1 MRETKILIL
10 LLFLMGVMNIG
21 AYGQYFS
28 KVNSDGKTIYYMPNS
43 DGKSVSVV
51 CNYGHCD
58 SWGDP
63 YYNDYDGIVVI
74 PSYVYYN
81 GKNYSV
87 TAIGY
92 GGDGAFWMCDN
103 LTGLIIPSSVTT
115 LEDKAI
121 YNCPNL
127 ESVIVKS
134 ATPASIG
141 YYSNAIDQLNADA
154 KLYVPVGSKD
164 VYGADNKW
172 SKAFKGGIEEYI
184 QFSYS
189 NVKNLCLTN
198 WDTNNDGILTL
209 SEAAAVTSLGNVFKD
224 NTDITSFNE
233 LQYFTGLTSI
243 GNSAFDGCS
252 GLTSVTLPSS
262 VTSIGSGAFS
272 GCSSLTSVT
281 LPSSVKYIGVH
292 AFYGCSN
299 LADVTIPNSIENINM
314 SAFGAFG
321 VPYKINIRISDLE
334 AWNNI
339 KFDEDWGCAFYLYLN
354 GEKVDE
360 LVIPNTI
367 TKIGDYAFKYCKLT
381 SVEIPNSVTNIG
393 MGAFYSSSLTS
404 VNIPNSVTTI
414 GKYAFSFCTSL
425 TSVDIPNSVTT
436 IKDNTF
442 SWCENLPSVTIPN
455 SVETIET
462 HAFYACDRLM
472 NISIG
477 SSVSS
482 IGELAL
488 ATGCTLDGL
497 IMTVGMETPVS
508 VGKFGL
514 PNNISY
520 GTLYVPAGCKAA
532 YEAAD
537 YWKDFKEIIE
547 LPAPSPAIV
556 FADANVKA
564 LCVANWDTDND
575 GELSEAEAAAV
586 TDLGEV
592 FRGNTDITTFD
603 ELQYFNGLTMI
614 ADNAFRDCSGLTSIT
629 IPSSV
634 TSIGEWSFAGCSS
647 LNAIVIPVNVTSIYG
662 NSFGGCADMEQMSV
676 AQGNTVY
683 DSRNGCNAIIETAT
697 NKLVAGCQT
706 TQIPVGITTIGNHA
720 FGGKWGMQQMAIPE
734 TVTTIE
740 TEAFTYCTSL
750 SSITLPASIS
760 VIGNG
765 AFIGCENLVR
775 VRCDMEIPPTIAWDV
790 FTNRANATLI
800 VPSGSKAAYEAAD
813 YWKEFREIVGMTN
826 IITNS
831 DLEGD
836 DVSCFYV
843 RENMDVI
850 DEIVHATIVDGVGK
864 DGSRGIVVQ
873 SVDNPQEAWN
883 TQFFVRLPQELS
895 AGTKYR
901 LSFDYKASQDAE
913 ISLETHKEP
922 SEFIAGIGSETC
934 TTSWQHYESEGTIS
948 EEQSPNDNQMRT
960 ITFTLAYNNTA
971 TTYYFDNIVFEID
984 QEHVEQ
990 PVTIAADNKTMAYGD
1005 DLPTLTYTSMGA
1017 ALGGTPALS
1026 TTATKTSPVGS
1037 YPIKA
1042 EKGTVTNTN
1051 VTYVD
1056 GELTI
1061 EKTPLTVGVQDITI
1075 AEGDVIPTFTLTYS
1089 GLRNGDTENTAF
1101 TTKPVAATT
1110 AVALSKAGTYPITVS
1125 GGESTNY
1132 ELSYTQGTLTITERT
1147 IDPVTSGDLVI
1158 NGDLEGDDVSCFY
1171 ARENMDA
1178 TDEIVHATIV
1188 DGVGKEGS
1196 RGIVV
1201 QSVDNPQEIW
1211 TSQFFVRLPQTLPA
1225 GTKYR
1230 FSFDYKA
1237 SQDADTHMECHHE
1250 PSECIHG
1257 WFGGTSFTTSWQ
1269 HYESNGTITEEQ
1281 SPNDN
1286 QMRTIA
1292 FNLSNIST
1300 ATTYYF
1306 DNIVF
1311 EIIEEEVDNNRL
1323 YITETAVQQ
1332 GSGNIIP
1339 VLLENENAYGS
1350 LEFDVTLPTGITL
1363 SQATKSDRLSDAFT
1377 LQTSS
1382 LGGNIYKV
1390 LLYNIN
1396 HQSISGNDGVLLNLV
1411 VNVGSVAKGDYE
1423 IVLSN
1428 IVASDVDA
1436 SSSVYLAD
1444 SYSILHVG
1452 DAMKGD
1458 VTGDGRVNVTDIMAV
1473 ANHILKIPMTT
1484 FNEQAAD
1491 VNGDSRINVTD
1502 IMGIANIILK
1512 VGNNSQA
1519 APRRREQLL
1528 DPQ

>member
-1 MRETKILIL
+1 MKKRLTMCL
-10 LLFLMGVMNIG
+10 LGCLLSCITAW
-21 AYGQYFS
+21 AYNFE
-28 KVNSDGKTIYYMPNS
+28 VNG
-43 DGKSVSVV
+43 
-51 CNYGHCD
+51 
-58 SWGDP
+58 
-63 YYNDYDGIVVI
+63 
-74 PSYVYYN
+74 VYYN
-81 GKNYSV
+81 ITDVNAKTVEVTFVEQGEGNSDFYYGSV
-87 TAIGY
+87 TIPNRVSKNNVIYDVVRIGDY
-92 GGDGAFWMCDN
+92 AFEYCAN
-103 LTGLIIPSSVTT
+103 LTSINIPNSVT
-115 LEDKAI
+115 
-121 YNCPNL
+121 
-127 ESVIVKS
+127 
-134 ATPASIG
+134 SIG
-141 YYSNAIDQLNADA
+141 RLAF
-154 KLYVPVGSKD
+154 YVCS
-164 VYGADNKW
+164 
-172 SKAFKGGIEEYI
+172 
-184 QFSYS
+184 
-189 NVKNLCLTN
+189 
-198 WDTNNDGILTL
+198 
-209 SEAAAVTSLGNVFKD
+209 
-224 NTDITSFNE
+224 
-233 LQYFTGLTSI
+233 GLTSI
-243 GNSAFDGCS
+243 TIPNSVTGIGDCAFFGCS
-252 GLTSVTLPSS
+252 GLTSVTIPNSVTSIEEYAFYGCSGLTSVTIPNSVTSIEKYAFGECTSLTSVTIPNSVTGIADGTFVNCSGLTSVTIPNS
-262 VTSIGSGAFS
+262 VTSIGGSAFNW
-272 GCSSLTSVT
+272 CTSLTSITIPNSVASIGNCTFWHCTGFTSITIPNSVT
-281 LPSSVKYIGVH
+281 SIGTG
-292 AFYGCSN
+292 AFGECFDLTS
-299 LADVTIPNSIENINM
+299 VTIPNSVTSIGD
-314 SAFGAFG
+314 GAFQ
-321 VPYKINIRISDLE
+321 YCSNLLS
-334 AWNNI
+334 
-339 KFDEDWGCAFYLYLN
+339 
-354 GEKVDE
+354 
-360 LVIPNTI
+360 I
-367 TKIGDYAFKYCKLT
+367 T
-381 SVEIPNSVTNIG
+381 IPNSVTNIG
-393 MGAFYSSSLTS
+393 LGITKGCYKIASIVVSEGNNVYDSRDNCNAIINSNTNELIAGCKNTIIPNDVTSIGTSAFSGCYIGETS
-404 VNIPNSVTTI
+404 FTIPNSVTSI
-414 GKYAFSFCTSL
+414 GDEAFWNCNALRYL
-425 TSVDIPNSVTT
+425 TIPNSVTS
-436 IKDNTF
+436 IGHDAFAYCYGLN
-442 SWCENLPSVTIPN
+442 SVTLN
-455 SVETIET
+455 SATSLGDN
-462 HAFYACDRLM
+462 AFFYCSYLT
-472 NISIG
+472 
-477 SSVSS
+477 SVTSES
-482 IGELAL
+482 
-488 ATGCTLDGL
+488 T
-497 IMTVGMETPVS
+497 TPVAITENVFS
-508 VGKFGL
+508 HRA
-514 PNNISY
+514 NA
-520 GTLYVPAGCKAA
+520 TLYVPVGSKAA
-532 YEAAD
+532 YQAAD
-537 YWKDFKEIIE
+537 YWKDFKEIVEI
-547 LPAPSPAIV
+547 IM

-564 LCVANWDTDND
+564 LCVANWDTDGD
-575 GELSEAEAAAV
+575 GELSVAEAAAV
-586 TDLGEV
+586 TNLGEV
-592 FRGNTDITTFD
+592 FRGNTDIASFD

-706 TQIPVGITTIGNHA
+706 TQIPVGITAIGNHA

-836 DVSCFYV
+836 DVSCFYA
-843 RENMDVI
+843 RENYVENQDI
-850 DEIVHATIVDGVGK
+850 LHATIVNGVGK
-864 DGSRGIVVQ
+864 DGSRGFVVQ
-873 SVDNPQEAWN
+873 SVDNPEEA
-883 TQFFVRLPQELS
+883 
-895 AGTKYR
+895 
-901 LSFDYKASQDAE
+901 
-913 ISLETHKEP
+913 
-922 SEFIAGIGSETC
+922 
-934 TTSWQHYESEGTIS
+934 
-948 EEQSPNDNQMRT
+948 
-960 ITFTLAYNNTA
+960 
-971 TTYYFDNIVFEID
+971 
-984 QEHVEQ
+984 
-990 PVTIAADNKTMAYGD
+990 
-1005 DLPTLTYTSMGA
+1005 
-1017 ALGGTPALS
+1017 
-1026 TTATKTSPVGS
+1026 
-1037 YPIKA
+1037 
-1042 EKGTVTNTN
+1042 
-1051 VTYVD
+1051 
-1056 GELTI
+1056 
-1061 EKTPLTVGVQDITI
+1061 
-1075 AEGDVIPTFTLTYS
+1075 
-1089 GLRNGDTENTAF
+1089 
-1101 TTKPVAATT
+1101 
-1110 AVALSKAGTYPITVS
+1110 
-1125 GGESTNY
+1125 
-1132 ELSYTQGTLTITERT
+1132 
-1147 IDPVTSGDLVI
+1147 
-1158 NGDLEGDDVSCFY
+1158 
-1171 ARENMDA
+1171 
-1178 TDEIVHATIV
+1178 
-1188 DGVGKEGS
+1188 
-1196 RGIVV
+1196 
-1201 QSVDNPQEIW
+1201 W
-1211 TSQFFVRLPQTLPA
+1211 TSQFFVRLTQPLPV

-1237 SQDADTHMECHHE
+1237 SQDADAHMECHHE
-1250 PSECIHG
+1250 PSEYIYG

-1269 HYESNGTITEEQ
+1269 HYESEGTITEEQ
-1281 SPNDN
+1281 SPYDN

-1292 FNLSNIST
+1292 FNLSEINT

-1473 ANHILKIPMTT
+1473 ANYILKIPMTT

-1491 VNGDSRINVTD
+1491 VNGDERINVTD